1 MRGWRAIHLELSLAT
16 DLIDWS
22 FVSELSNELVGL
34 DVNVLLT
41 WGSLW
46 RLDIPGEE
54 LLGSLGSLLFEA
66 LRIIHSLV
74 CLEELIRVGSRGD
87 DHGSIGASTEDSL
100 IVSNILREIV
110 FSLTA
115 TAIRVLVFSFTGDNA
130 RMRSETLTTVL
141 VLLLE
146 HF

>member
-66 LRIIHSLV
+66 LRIILSLV

-87 DHGSIGASTEDSL
+87 DHGSIGASTEDTLVESDVL
-100 IVSNILREIV
+100 GEVLLGMRTTVGI
-110 FSLTA
+110 
-115 TAIRVLVFSFTGDNA
+115 LVF
-130 RMRSETLTTVL
+130 
-141 VLLLE
+141 LLLGDDPGMCSE
-146 HF
+146 PLSASSATRLLQHF

>member
-34 DVNVLLT
+34 NVNVLLT

-66 LRIIHSLV
+66 LRIILSLV

-87 DHGSIGASTEDSL
+87 DHGSIGASTEDTLVESNVL
-100 IVSNILREIV
+100 RIVL
-110 FSLTA
+110 L
-115 TAIRVLVFSFTGDNA
+115 G
-130 RMRSETLTTVL
+130 MRTTVGIL
-141 VLLLE
+141 VLLLLGDDPGMCSE
-146 HF
+146 PLSASSATRLLQHF

>member
-66 LRIIHSLV
+66 LRIILSLV

-87 DHGSIGASTEDSL
+87 DHGSIGASTEDTLVESD
-100 IVSNILREIV
+100 VLREVLLGMRTTVGI
-110 FSLTA
+110 
-115 TAIRVLVFSFTGDNA
+115 LVF
-130 RMRSETLTTVL
+130 
-141 VLLLE
+141 LLLGDDPGMCSE
-146 HF
+146 PLSASSATRLLQHF

>member
-66 LRIIHSLV
+66 LRIILSLV

-87 DHGSIGASTEDSL
+87 DHGSIGASTEDTLVESD
-100 IVSNILREIV
+100 VLRE
-110 FSLTA
+110 
-115 TAIRVLVFSFTGDNA
+115 VLLG
-130 RMRSETLTTVL
+130 MRTTVGIL
-141 VLLLE
+141 VLLLLGDDPGMCSE
-146 HF
+146 PLSASSATRLLQHF

>member
-34 DVNVLLT
+34 YVNVLLT

-66 LRIIHSLV
+66 LRIILSLV

-87 DHGSIGASTEDSL
+87 DHGSIGASTEDTLVESDVL
-100 IVSNILREIV
+100 RIVL
-110 FSLTA
+110 L
-115 TAIRVLVFSFTGDNA
+115 G
-130 RMRSETLTTVL
+130 MRTTVGIL
-141 VLLLE
+141 VLLLLGDDPGMCSE
-146 HF
+146 PLSASSATRLLQHF

>member
-34 DVNVLLT
+34 DVDVLLT

-66 LRIIHSLV
+66 LRIILSLV

-87 DHGSIGASTEDSL
+87 DHGSIGASTEDTLVESDVL
-100 IVSNILREIV
+100 GEVLLGMRTTVGI
-110 FSLTA
+110 
-115 TAIRVLVFSFTGDNA
+115 LVF
-130 RMRSETLTTVL
+130 
-141 VLLLE
+141 LLLGDDPGMCSE
-146 HF
+146 PLSASSATRLLQHF

>member
-66 LRIIHSLV
+66 LRIILSLV

-87 DHGSIGASTEDSL
+87 DHGSIGASTEDTLVESD
-100 IVSNILREIV
+100 VLRV
-110 FSLTA
+110 
-115 TAIRVLVFSFTGDNA
+115 VLLG
-130 RMRSETLTTVL
+130 MRTTVGIL
-141 VLLLE
+141 VLLLLGDDPGMCSE
-146 HF
+146 PLSASSATRLLQHF

>member
-34 DVNVLLT
+34 NVNVLLT

-66 LRIIHSLV
+66 LRIILSLV

-87 DHGSIGASTEDSL
+87 DHGSIGASTEDTLVESDVL
-100 IVSNILREIV
+100 RIVL
-110 FSLTA
+110 L
-115 TAIRVLVFSFTGDNA
+115 G
-130 RMRSETLTTVL
+130 MRTTVGIL
-141 VLLLE
+141 VLLLLGDDPGMCSE
-146 HF
+146 PLSASSATRLLQHF

>member
-34 DVNVLLT
+34 DVDVLLT

-66 LRIIHSLV
+66 LRIILSLV

-87 DHGSIGASTEDSL
+87 DHGSIGASTEDTLVESD
-100 IVSNILREIV
+100 VLREVLLGMRTTVGI
-110 FSLTA
+110 
-115 TAIRVLVFSFTGDNA
+115 LVF
-130 RMRSETLTTVL
+130 
-141 VLLLE
+141 LLLGDDPGMCSE
-146 HF
+146 PLSASSATRLLQHF

>member
-16 DLIDWS
+16 DFIDWS

-66 LRIIHSLV
+66 LRIILSLV

-87 DHGSIGASTEDSL
+87 DHGSIGASTEDTLVESDVL
-100 IVSNILREIV
+100 RIVL
-110 FSLTA
+110 L
-115 TAIRVLVFSFTGDNA
+115 G
-130 RMRSETLTTVL
+130 MRTTVGIL
-141 VLLLE
+141 VLLLLGDDPGMCSE
-146 HF
+146 PLSASSATRLLQHF